1 MPGPSKVR
9 RFWDPVDISRDI
21 QHVRGR
27 QRREQRILRLLDG
40 IGFSWRVYAVAFLGF
55 LASSWSLIAVGIV
68 SPALYFVYPPEGRL
82 SHSGDVAQILDIV
95 TLVATVCGMVI
106 FGHLAD
112 RFGRSSLYGFELLI
126 VLSAVGGAAF
136 SSEGYMVARNQD
148 SSVYS
153 SSMDIYASLTWW
165 RFALGFGLGA
175 EYPMSAVIAAEF
187 SSTAGRGSLLAAV
200 FLAQAIGRVLAY
212 GLGLGVLHGLQGTT
226 MIPGLTSTEA
236 DRIMMDKLWR
246 LVLGLAGI
254 PAIFAI
260 FLRLFIPETPRYYSA
275 VERDLVKARAAVLK
289 VGARS
294 PSIGA
299 TGGAGFD
306 AENAESINS
315 DVLDDSDEAR
325 ATRPSWGRR
334 AYAYFFG
341 PSKGWKPLVAI
352 SVQWLLL
359 DIVFYGTGFDSPGT
373 LAALWLEK
381 NPGGDNAFFSAKY
394 EGFGVWKDDYAYPNA
409 TITETMDRN
418 LVRTLEISSIAAIL
432 GSLAILLLINRLSRR
447 THYILTTGALTVLFA
462 ATTVSVSQTYAKQS
476 HWASVVFYAVT
487 QFLFNLGPNTL
498 TFILA
503 AEAFPTEFRGTCYG
517 LAAAAGKIGAII
529 VRPITEVAGKSQ
541 TNLVNL
547 LAGFTGALALMT
559 ILAWWEPGGVALPRV
574 QHRRGKMQGFG
585 PELQNLSLEEIAPW
599 PVKERAE
606 TESLEGSE
614 EEMGHTHPHMH
625 GGEEV
630 EDGGFQG
637 EVHGDIGRSDRE
649 VPRGLGV
656 DHGERG
662 AMPEF
667 RLPEPHWAADARV

>member
-1 MPGPSKVR
+1 M
-9 RFWDPVDISRDI
+9 
-21 QHVRGR
+21 
-27 QRREQRILRLLDG
+27 
-40 IGFSWRVYAVAFLGF
+40 
-55 LASSWSLIAVGIV
+55 

-82 SHSGDVAQILDIV
+82 NHDGDVAQILDIV

-136 SSEGYMVARNQD
+136 SSEGYMVARSQD
-148 SSVYS
+148 SSIYS

-212 GLGLGVLHGLQGTT
+212 GLGLGVLHGLLGTT
-226 MIPGLTSTEA
+226 SIPGLTETERL
-236 DRIMMDKLWR
+236 RILMDKLWR

-275 VERDLVKARAAVLK
+275 VERDLVKAREAVLK

-299 TGGAGFD
+299 AGGAGFD

-315 DVLDDSDEAR
+315 EVVDDSDEAHT
-325 ATRPSWGRR
+325 TRPSWSRR

-341 PSKGWKPLVAI
+341 PSKGWKPLAAI
-352 SVQWLLL
+352 SIQWLLL

-373 LAALWLEK
+373 LAALWLSS
-381 NPGGDNAFFSAKY
+381 PLPRDAASFSTKY
-394 EGFGVWKDDYAYPNA
+394 EGFGVWKDDYAHPKA
-409 TITETMDRN
+409 TIDETMDRN

-432 GSLAILLLINRLSRR
+432 GSLAILPLINRLSRR
-447 THYILTTGALTVLFA
+447 THYILTTGALAVLFA
-462 ATTVSVSQTYAKQS
+462 ATTVSVSQTYGTPS
-476 HWASVVFYAVT
+476 HWASVVFYAIT

-529 VRPITEVAGKSQ
+529 VRPITEIAGKSQ
-541 TNLVNL
+541 ANLVNL
-547 LAGFTGALALMT
+547 LAGFTGALVLMT
-559 ILAWWEPGGVALPRV
+559 VLAWWEPGGVALPRV
-574 QHRRGKMQGFG
+574 QHCRGKMQGFG

-614 EEMGHTHPHMH
+614 QGVGNTHTQ
-625 GGEEV
+625 GEG
-630 EDGGFQG
+630 EDGGYHGEFQG
-637 EVHGDIGRSDRE
+637 QIDRHEGE

-662 AMPEF
+662 MAPEF
-667 RLPEPHWAADARV
+667 RLPEPHWAVDARV